1 MILQEFTASHRKKK
15 LDFLYVGPEIASL
28 RKCIEEMEAQYAEF
42 MRDGKLVAE
51 IKVPPQLSYTMCYM
65 SLIAHAGMGKN
76 AQCETRAQAMFPMKD
91 LILNMEMADFCYPLK
106 SSILMFLQN
115 IYLDIEKEIGED
127 FIKLIWE
134 LIAHLIDDLKRFNEV
149 MTRQK
154 RGSKMPRKPVEADPL
169 EDAEDPGKKRVKTV
183 DVNQD
188 FYIESN
194 FGRFHITELM

>member
-1 MILQEFTASHRKKK
+1 
-15 LDFLYVGPEIASL
+15 
-28 RKCIEEMEAQYAEF
+28 
-42 MRDGKLVAE
+42 
-51 IKVPPQLSYTMCYM
+51 
-65 SLIAHAGMGKN
+65 
-76 AQCETRAQAMFPMKD
+76 
-91 LILNMEMADFCYPLK
+91 
-106 SSILMFLQN
+106 MFLQN